1 MVVLFVSGLTHL
13 SFSSSEAASSSWDR
27 SDLKSSRNAK
37 SVTIVEVFSFPELTW
52 TRTRFW
58 IFFFLEIENQNPN
71 VKGLGALRKSSE
83 AERAAGAQ
91 WWLRSGREAGFME
104 DNPMEE
110 ALGSRYDERARGSER
125 RRPCGGLGSGPGG
138 R

>member
-1 MVVLFVSGLTHL
+1 MTHL

-37 SVTIVEVFSFPELTW
+37 SVTIVEVVETSLTSAHVDPMIFGYFSF
-52 TRTRFW
+52 FK
-58 IFFFLEIENQNPN
+58 FENQNPN
-71 VKGLGALRKSSE
+71 MEGAKSRSSK
-83 AERAAGAQ
+83 AERAAGAL

-104 DNPMEE
+104 GNPMEEE